1 MAYTFSFWPIIKRVY
16 RFSWWQ
22 TTVKLG
28 GVFQLIHF
36 NYVRWKNFLSTGNNF
51 TEIQL
56 DRNSTT
62 LIIGENG
69 AGKSTI
75 LDAICFG
82 LFGKPFRNIKKG
94 QLLNSVNESNCVVE
108 VEFKVGG
115 KDVKVIRGIK
125 PNKFEI
131 YINGKMYNQDANARD
146 YQKYLEQQILKLNYR
161 SFTQV
166 VILGSSTF
174 VPFMQLKARHRR
186 EVVEEIL
193 DIQIFSLMNMILKQR
208 LKTIEADYRELDY
221 KQSLTSE
228 KLKLKRKYIQ
238 DLQDNRR
245 KLIEEKTLLVSIN
258 EEEVFKKKRKIAD
271 LQDDIESMHEK
282 ISNSTKITNQFDK
295 LNDLNSQLKTKHKSH
310 KKLVKFFEENEDCP
324 VCQQHIDEV
333 YKDTMISREN
343 EKSDKLT
350 VGIKELA
357 DKLEAT
363 KVKISVINEVNQN
376 IQSNNV
382 EIAKE
387 NSSIGEL
394 EKFNATLQTEVKQLE
409 EGHVDQ
415 GDHEQVESLNE
426 EFKMVSDEKEKLR
439 EEKVYAEAA
448 RSMLTDQ
455 GIKTK
460 IIKQYLPI
468 MNKLIN
474 TYLSS
479 MEFYVNFTLDE
490 NFDETIKSRYRDDFT
505 YASFS
510 EGEKMRIDLALLFTW
525 RAVAKMK
532 NSTNTNLLIL
542 DEIFDSSLDGTGTD
556 EFLKILNTLGDENV
570 FVISHKQDALADKF
584 RSTVKFEKIKNFS
597 HISE

>member
-1 MAYTFSFWPIIKRVY
+1 MII
-16 RFSWWQ
+16 
-22 TTVKLG
+22 
-28 GVFQLIHF
+28 F
-36 NYVRWKNFLSTGNNF
+36 NTVRWKNFLSTGNNF
-51 TEIQL
+51 TEIEL
-56 DRNSTT
+56 NKDSTN

-75 LDAICFG
+75 LDALCFG
-82 LFGKPFRNIKKG
+82 LFGKAFRNINKT
-94 QLLNSVNESNCVVE
+94 QLINTVNGSAALVE
-108 VEFKVGG
+108 VEFSIGSKNI
-115 KDVKVIRGIK
+115 KVIRGIK
-125 PNKFEI
+125 PNVFEI

-193 DIQIFSLMNMILKQR
+193 DIQIFSLMNMLLKQK
-208 LKTIEADYRELDY
+208 LKTIDEDYREIDY
-221 KQSLTSE
+221 KYNLAEQ
-228 KLKLKRKYIQ
+228 KVILKERYIEDLKENKRK
-238 DLQDNRR
+238 L
-245 KLIEEKTLLVSIN
+245 LTEKTFLISGN
-258 EEEVFKKKRKIAD
+258 EEEIFKKKRKISG

-282 ISNSTKITNQFDK
+282 ISNASKVETRYNK
-295 LNDLNSQLKTKHKSH
+295 LKDLQSQLKEKHRSH
-310 KKLVKFFEENEDCP
+310 SRLIGFFEKNEDCP
-324 VCQQHIDEV
+324 TCQQHIDEV
-333 YKDTMISREN
+333 HKVTMISKETAKS
-343 EKSDKLT
+343 EKIVS
-350 VGIKELA
+350 GMKELE
-357 DKLEAT
+357 DDLNAT
-363 KVKISVINEVNQN
+363 ETKINIINEVNKN
-376 IQSNNV
+376 IQSHNV

-387 NSSIGEL
+387 NSSMEEL
-394 EKFNATLQTEVKQLE
+394 IKFNAKLKSEIDHLETGSVEDNDIKEVE
-409 EGHVDQ
+409 ELKV
-415 GDHEQVESLNE
+415 SLDDLLKAKSN
-426 EFKMVSDEKEKLR
+426 LR
-439 EEKVYAEAA
+439 EEKTYAEAS
-448 RSMLTDQ
+448 RSMLTDA

-474 TYLSS
+474 TYLTS

-490 NFDETIKSRYRDDFT
+490 NFEETIKSRYRDDFSYT
-505 YASFS
+505 SFS

-570 FVISHKQDALADKF
+570 FVISHKQDQLVDKF
-584 RSTVKFEKIKNFS
+584 RNTIRFEKIKNFS
-597 HISE
+597 HISEK